1 MVKSETSCVNEIGK
15 ELRVSCSELR
25 DGWPVQLETRNQ
37 KLETRTD
44 QASDDALGE
53 AAKSFGRYLSAIG
66 VRERP
71 DLTLLND
78 HIDCLH
84 TLALEAELAAEQKLS
99 LIAALKS
106 AVQGKIAA
114 PEVSPG

>member
-1 MVKSETSCVNEIGK
+1 M
-15 ELRVSCSELR
+15 
-25 DGWPVQLETRNQ
+25 
-37 KLETRTD
+37 
-44 QASDDALGE
+44 
-53 AAKSFGRYLSAIG
+53 
-66 VRERP
+66 RERP